1 MLVQWKLR
9 FTTYVRFIS
18 FHSYRKIPNDLLP
31 LFVSTFRQLPTQFK
45 FMRTLPK
52 IIPLF
57 AGWFEKRLK
66 GGGGFDRK
74 RKQEQ
79 RDAIKVVLQL
89 QSILRNE
96 KNYAEQLCWAVKLD
110 TLDDFEYG
118 NDLRRRKSLSS
129 STTWPF
135 THAVATLLILRF
147 TRYIMYITFNKRLR
161 EEQWAFNEYSKIFNI
176 WCQIIYKQ

>member
-9 FTTYVRFIS
+9 FTTYIASIYIFSLVSKIS
-18 FHSYRKIPNDLLP
+18 NDLPP
-31 LFVSTFRQLPTQFK
+31 LFVSTFRQLPTQFI
-45 FMRTLPK
+45 FLCACFPK
-52 IIPLF
+52 LYHYFP
-57 AGWFEKRLK
+57 AGLKRDWK
-66 GGGGFDRK
+66 VGFDRK

-79 RDAIKVVLQL
+79 RDVIKVVLQIH
-89 QSILRNE
+89 SILRNE

-135 THAVATLLILRF
+135 THVVATLLILWF
-147 TRYIMYITFNKRLR
+147 TRIMYVTLL
-161 EEQWAFNEYSKIFNI
+161 NEYSLMLLKWVFKNIQCIKLFIF
-176 WCQIIYKQ
+176 KQ